1 MLRLKV
7 CTTIAS
13 LLVGLISR
21 PRHPAAEPHSLLYE
35 FHFTCLFVCKC
46 FLFFAEDNPEDAKKR
61 RHTSNQ
67 PAPQPLS
74 LHPASCLC
82 LHPPRALLS
91 RHQSILRGVNSRGVG
106 VRESPIVHC
115 CRMCLGG
122 RAAWPPPVCVLAHIL
137 PLHGSPC
144 LLTRCCLEILY
155 CISFPLSFSSIP
167 PARLRKTYLFKRDR
181 TLALGTGPANTWQAF
196 FLKKNKNPF

>member
-13 LLVGLISR
+13 LLVGLLSR

-35 FHFTCLFVCKC
+35 FHYTCLFVCKC

-106 VRESPIVHC
+106 VRESHSALLPHVPPWPSGVATT
-115 CRMCLGG
+115 CL
-122 RAAWPPPVCVLAHIL
+122 RARSHSPTPWFSLPPD
-137 PLHGSPC
+137 
-144 LLTRCCLEILY
+144 LL
-155 CISFPLSFSSIP
+155 S
-167 PARLRKTYLFKRDR
+167 
-181 TLALGTGPANTWQAF
+181 
-196 FLKKNKNPF
+196 